1 LEHPE
6 DIEHMKEE
14 FDNEL
19 RELSPLLAY
28 LKKEQKGDAFKVPKF
43 YFDNLAD
50 KVIAQ
55 AHEMEKTRVVA
66 TKETPQY
73 PTLLGRLQDFMG
85 SLLRPRVALAFGSC
99 LIVASAAWFM
109 LGSKQS
115 PNTVVEPTVATTTT
129 GEQLPNTTEL
139 PNSVKDAESSA
150 NTPENAAN
158 ALKNV
163 EKMPNAKPNEGVA
176 TSQNSTKSMDTE
188 GVNPLANEA
197 KLTHP
202 QSGLT
207 EEELALYLEEN
218 TDENESDGSDN
229 NL

>member
-1 LEHPE
+1 
-6 DIEHMKEE
+6 MKEE
-14 FDNEL
+14 FDKEL

-28 LKKEQKGDAFKVPKF
+28 LKKEQEGDSFKVPKF

-55 AHEMEKTRVVA
+55 AHETGKTRVVA

-73 PTLLGRLQDFMG
+73 TMLLGRLQDFVG

-99 LIVASAAWFM
+99 LIVALAAWFM
-109 LGSKQS
+109 MSSKQS
-115 PNTVVEPTVATTTT
+115 PNTVTEPTVATTT
-129 GEQLPNTTEL
+129 GEQLPNTKEL
-139 PNSVKDAESSA
+139 PNGAKNAGNSA
-150 NTPENAAN
+150 TTPQNGAN
-158 ALKNV
+158 ALKNG
-163 EKMPNAKPNEGVA
+163 EKSPNTMPNEGVA
-176 TSQNSTKSMDTE
+176 MSQNPTKSMDTE

-197 KLTHP
+197 QLTHP

-218 TDENESDGSDN
+218 TDENDSDGSDN
-229 NL
+229 RK

>member
-1 LEHPE
+1 
-6 DIEHMKEE
+6 MKKE
-14 FDNEL
+14 FDEEL

-28 LKKEQKGDAFKVPKF
+28 LKKEQEGDSFKVPKF

-50 KVIAQ
+50 KVIVQ
-55 AHEMEKTRVVA
+55 AHETEKTRVVA

-73 PTLLGRLQDFMG
+73 PTLLGRLQDFAG

-99 LIVASAAWFM
+99 LIVAFAAWFM

-115 PNTVVEPTVATTTT
+115 PNMVSEPTVAIPTN

-139 PNSVKDAESSA
+139 PNGVKNTENSE
-150 NTPENAAN
+150 NTPRNGAN
-158 ALKNV
+158 ALENV
-163 EKMPNAKPNEGVA
+163 DKAPKTMPNEGIA
-176 TSQNSTKSMDTE
+176 LSQTPTKSMDTE
-188 GVNPLANEA
+188 GVNPLTDEA

-207 EEELALYLEEN
+207 EEELAQYLEEN
-218 TDENESDGSDN
+218 TDDSDSDGSDN

>member
-6 DIEHMKEE
+6 YIHMKEE
-14 FDNEL
+14 FDKEL

-28 LKKEQKGDAFKVPKF
+28 LKKEQEGEAFKVPKF

-50 KVIAQ
+50 KVIAE
-55 AHEMEKTRVVA
+55 AYETEKTRA
-66 TKETPQY
+66 ISKKETPQY
-73 PTLLGRLQDFMG
+73 PTLLGRLQDFVG

-99 LIVASAAWFM
+99 LIVALAAWFM
-109 LGSKQS
+109 LSSKQS
-115 PNTVVEPTVATTTT
+115 PNTISEPTVATTN

-139 PNSVKDAESSA
+139 PNSVKNAEKLA
-150 NTPENAAN
+150 NTPQNADN

-163 EKMPNAKPNEGVA
+163 DKSTKTMPNEGIA
-176 TSQNSTKSMDTE
+176 MSQNAIKSIDTE
-188 GVNPLANEA
+188 GSNALANEA
-197 KLTHP
+197 QLTHP

-207 EEELALYLEEN
+207 EEELVLYLEEN
-218 TDENESDGSDN
+218 TDENDTDGSDN